1 MLHEYLVWLGEL
13 MYGNGQVSEPMF
25 LASVI
30 GAAIIAT
37 IPIVV
42 ALSPIVKNALLRFV
56 GLILFFPVFALAF
69 MVGQASVVHEG
80 RFSNC
85 EIRPLT
91 ITIDSTNVI
100 AEGTYCRY
108 RGETLDTE
116 FGEWQL
122 RSVEWRN

>member
-1 MLHEYLVWLGEL
+1 MLHEYLIWLGEL

-25 LASVI
+25 LASII
-30 GAAIIAT
+30 GAAIVAT
-37 IPIVV
+37 IPIIV
-42 ALSPIVKNALLRFV
+42 ALSPIVKNAFLRFV
-56 GLILFFPVFALAF
+56 GLILFLPVFCLAF
-69 MVGQASVVHEG
+69 LVGQAAVVHEG

-91 ITIDSTNVI
+91 IEVNSTSLI

-108 RGETLDTE
+108 RGETLDSE